1 MKFQFAHFVILL
13 TGFLV
18 LLWRFRS
25 WSLKE
30 RCITEVH
37 EPFVILDLKFWVV
50 LFLKIHSTVKNL
62 LIRISV
68 ITLVIHVKTHSWS
81 FDVIFLNLEW
91 EWILRLINNWSING
105 YVGLKYFL
113 PCFIKQVIFLILIR
127 SYLVLSI
134 LTRLLRLILNSWTK
148 LESWNRFWLIFFTAN
163 RRNLFYF
170 VFLFK
175 IRLTY
180 WADLRKFIKWIC
192 FWIRFFLNFYW

>member
-1 MKFQFAHFVILL
+1 MKFQFTHFIILL
-13 TGFLV
+13 TGFLI
-18 LLWRFRS
+18 LLWRFRP

-30 RCITEVH
+30 RSITEVH

-68 ITLVIHVKTHSWS
+68 NTLVMHVKTHSWS
-81 FDVIFLNLEW
+81 FNVILLNLEW
-91 EWILRLINNWSING
+91 EWILRLINDWSING

-127 SYLVLSI
+127 SYLILSI
-134 LTRLLRLILNSWTK
+134 RTWWMRLILYSWTK
-148 LESWNRFWLIFFTAN
+148 LESRNRVWLIVFTAN

-175 IRLTY
+175 VRLTY
-180 WADLRKFIKWIC
+180 WAGLRKFIKWIC
-192 FWIRFFLNFYW
+192 FWICFFLTF